1 MWLPPSPV
9 PLDHLMKASEMV
21 ELVEMV
27 TIITT
32 KNKFCLIYIHYVVI
46 GELVFFVWKI
56 VTLVIV
62 VFLVMVY
69 VSIL

>member
-1 MWLPPSPV
+1 MWLSPSPV
-9 PLDHLMKASEMV
+9 PLDHLMKASEMA

-46 GELVFFVWKI
+46 GELVFLCVENCDSGHSGFFSDGI
-56 VTLVIV
+56 C
-62 VFLVMVY
+62 
-69 VSIL
+69 

>member
-32 KNKFCLIYIHYVVI
+32 KNKFLFNLHTLCCYWRVS
-46 GELVFFVWKI
+46 FFCVENFDSGHSGFFSDGI
-56 VTLVIV
+56 C
-62 VFLVMVY
+62 
-69 VSIL
+69 

>member
-1 MWLPPSPV
+1 MWLSPSPV

-46 GELVFFVWKI
+46 GELVFFGGK
-56 VTLVIV
+56 L
-62 VFLVMVY
+62 
-69 VSIL
+69 